1 MVQLASAGTLPLCQI
16 CSQPIIRKIRSSRDS
31 GRCCSRACGF
41 ELMRRERSVSRAAR
55 LTRLAEIRTAN
66 RQRQCV
72 ECGGV
77 FEARVDAKFCSY
89 LCSARNKAEKKAE
102 CTCQECGNKF
112 LPVYGDKRRAFCSET
127 CSARNLRRVSK
138 GIDRARSYG
147 AHAVPINPIAIMER
161 DQWTCHICGEEA
173 PRELRGT
180 MLWNA
185 PELDHII
192 PLSAGGT
199 HTHDNVACAHRACNL
214 EKGDA
219 LPPGSANPE
228 RIWVHRG
235 MGGARIVWHLPGGHR
250 AWSKLFATAS

>member
-1 MVQLASAGTLPLCQI
+1 
-16 CSQPIIRKIRSSRDS
+16 
-31 GRCCSRACGF
+31 
-41 ELMRRERSVSRAAR
+41 MRRERSASRAAR
-55 LTRLAEIRTAN
+55 LARLAELRIAN
-66 RQRQCV
+66 RQKKCA
-72 ECGGV
+72 ECGGG
-77 FEARVDAKFCSY
+77 FEAQASARFCSHQ
-89 LCSARNKAEKKAE
+89 CWERSRAPKKVE
-102 CTCQECGNKF
+102 CICRECGNGF
-112 LPVYGDKRRAFCSET
+112 LPAYGDKRRTFCSEI

-147 AHAVPINPIAIMER
+147 AVAVPINPIAIMER

-235 MGGARIVWHLPGGHR
+235 MGGLA
-250 AWSKLFATAS
+250 